1 MKGLK
6 CTHYWGYL
14 SGVLLG
20 LLFLIYAPKTANAIQ
35 LTDGTTRRATNTSYL
50 KMTDGSTRQ
59 TFNATYGL
67 ADTDFQN
74 LPANYYVDNI
84 RLNLSD
90 YLPANTIFTFTM
102 YYRVQGSSTY
112 TAGIEYFGWSS
123 GSSWTLLDDS
133 CVTPE
138 SSLVTNTQTWET
150 TLTCT
155 YTGFTNVRLDYI
167 DNVDRTRLVRFL
179 NADSSQGWVNHNAQ
193 ITIGYIDSR
202 TISWNGL
209 TQDDRDW
216 LEQVLEDTGADVSS
230 VVSAVNSQTST
241 LNSSI
246 NNLRNDVQSQT
257 EQQHEDYENEVERE
271 EAKQEE
277 LEDQAD
283 DLSISAQNP
292 GNPFANLFQ
301 TQGCVSMPVFSSW
314 FHRSDV
320 IQVCSPYP
328 ADVRPIIEFV
338 SSVIVVGFL
347 IKIYFKLFKGGYAS

>member
-20 LLFLIYAPKTANAIQ
+20 FLFLIYTYPSKTASAIQ

-84 RLNLSD
+84 RLNLSN
-90 YLPANTIFTFTM
+90 YLPANTIFTFTVH
-102 YYRVQGSSTY
+102 YRVKGSSTY

-123 GSSWTLLDDS
+123 GSSWTLLNDS
-133 CVTPE
+133 CVNPE
-138 SSLVTNTQTWET
+138 SSLVTNTSTWET

-167 DNVDRTRLVRFL
+167 DNVDRTRLIRFL
-179 NADSSQGWVNHNAQ
+179 NPDSNQGWVNSNAQ

-209 TQDDRDW
+209 TEDDREW
-216 LEQVLEDTGADVSS
+216 LEEHMPAGSSTADIESAIEAAREDEKSEYENQQEDVDSGAED
-230 VVSAVNSQTST
+230 AGEEAEEATST
-241 LNSSI
+241 LIETS
-246 NNLRNDVQSQT
+246 R
-257 EQQHEDYENEVERE
+257 
-271 EAKQEE
+271 
-277 LEDQAD
+277 
-283 DLSISAQNP
+283 
-292 GNPFANLFQ
+292 G
-301 TQGCVSMPVFSSW
+301 
-314 FHRSDV
+314 
-320 IQVCSPYP
+320 
-328 ADVRPIIEFV
+328 IIETIRDTPATNCVIRINTGNFDTGNLNLCNV
-338 SSVIVVGFL
+338 PQEIRTVISSVITIPVTLAALHIAYTTVML
-347 IKIYFKLFKGGYAS
+347 YLNTVRREQE